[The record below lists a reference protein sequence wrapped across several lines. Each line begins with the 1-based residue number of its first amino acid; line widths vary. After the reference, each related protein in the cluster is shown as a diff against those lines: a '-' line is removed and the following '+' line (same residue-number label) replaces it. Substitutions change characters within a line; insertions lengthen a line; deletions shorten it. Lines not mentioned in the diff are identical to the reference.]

1 MNRGMRNNLIPNKRG
16 APKRKMCCPRT
27 GTHTVADMN
36 MKEEDGILELG
47 SGSSVSGEGSCRYIP
62 G

>member
-1 MNRGMRNNLIPNKRG
+1 MADKLWEGEPG
-16 APKRKMCCPRT
+16 
-27 GTHTVADMN
+27 GGGVDMN